1 MAGDGDGDDYHDDG
15 DGDGVDDDGD
25 GEYPMNQLI
34 LAMMT

>member
-34 LAMMT
+34 LARMT

>member
-15 DGDGVDDDGD
+15 DGDGVDDGGD

-34 LAMMT
+34 LARMT